1 MEVEEGPEGG
11 GGVDDGDGE
20 EAVGDEVEE
29 EKDGGGGLDVYLAG
43 HYAVLHKFLSNASV
57 TPQKGL
63 DQDSNQN
70 QNEDEDGT
78 HEASHS
84 RDNLPHPPSENHVF
98 TTLIGPSLVALERAM
113 GRILACS
120 RRNLSVAVML
130 HTLQPLPS
138 GYFQVTPHGVLLY
151 VRIWI
156 RDVCEPMS
164 NELLYDGLLS

>member
-1 MEVEEGPEGG
+1 MEVEEEGSED
-11 GGVDDGDGE
+11 GGVEDGE
-20 EAVGDEVEE
+20 GEVAGDEEE
-29 EKDGGGGLDVYLAG
+29 GEKDGSGGLDVYLAG

-57 TPQKGL
+57 TPHKGL
-63 DQDSNQN
+63 DQN
-70 QNEDEDGT
+70 QNEDEDEDDT

-84 RDNLPHPPSENHVF
+84 RDNLPDPHPENHVF

-138 GYFQVTPHGVLLY
+138 GYFQVTPPGVLLY

-156 RDVCEPMS
+156 RDVCVPMS
-164 NELLYDGLLS
+164 NELLYDGLPLLS